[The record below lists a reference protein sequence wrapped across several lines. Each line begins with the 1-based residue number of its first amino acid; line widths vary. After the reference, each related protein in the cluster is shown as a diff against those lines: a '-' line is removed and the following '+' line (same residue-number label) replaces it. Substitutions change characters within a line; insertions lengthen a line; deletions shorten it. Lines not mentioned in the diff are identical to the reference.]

1 MNIVEKEAIEF
12 YDYGFLNS
20 GKHNNLE
27 NIKSTLTSKL
37 YNFNRDRDKLD
48 FLKILSNSCIEDV
61 KNHMKNCNGC
71 GYDKERN
78 VALFAIEQEI
88 ESINRYYTFEPKKD
102 DIFTTEEESKLHS
115 KLNKIIEDLEK
126 QSFGQ
131 QIIFEEIEEL
141 KNHFDL
147 GKKTWFQL
155 LKGKLVEITIEGAL
169 EKTIVKEIFENL
181 SEGFEHI
188 TKMLN

>member
-12 YDYGFLNS
+12 YEYGFLNS
-20 GKHNNLE
+20 GKYNNLE
-27 NIKSTLTSKL
+27 NLKSTLTSKL

-48 FLKILSNSCIEDV
+48 FLKILSSTCIDDV
-61 KNHMKNCNGC
+61 KNHMKTCTGC
-71 GYDKERN
+71 GYDEERN
-78 VALFAIEQEI
+78 VALFAIDQEI
-88 ESINRYYTFEPKKD
+88 ESINKYYAFEPNKD
-102 DIFTTEEESKLHS
+102 DKFTTQEELKLHS

-169 EKTIVKEIFENL
+169 EKTIVKEIFANL
-181 SEGFEHI
+181 SEGFEQI
-188 TKMLN
+188 NKMLN